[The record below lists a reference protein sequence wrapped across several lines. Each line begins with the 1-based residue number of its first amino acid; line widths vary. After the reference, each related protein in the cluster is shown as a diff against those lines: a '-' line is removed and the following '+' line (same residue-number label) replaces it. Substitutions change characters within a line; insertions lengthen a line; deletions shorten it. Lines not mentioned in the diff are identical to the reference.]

1 VTEPDPR
8 FRPWRP
14 RPGRRWSRPRVPGE
28 PRDAVPVGDALAA
41 VGDELGLGDPA
52 TLRIV
57 TQRWTEIV
65 GDAVA
70 GHAEL
75 RSLRA
80 GVLIIAVDAAPWATQ
95 LRYLVGDIQERV
107 AALAGPDT
115 VREVRI
121 VVDPGSREIRS

>member
-1 VTEPDPR
+1 M
-8 FRPWRP
+8 
-14 RPGRRWSRPRVPGE
+14 PGE

-41 VGDELGLGDPA
+41 VGNELGLGDPA

-70 GHAEL
+70 DHAEL

-95 LRYLVGDIQERV
+95 LRYLVGDIRDRV
-107 AALAGPDT
+107 AALAGPDA

-121 VVDPGSREIRS
+121 VVDPGGREIRS